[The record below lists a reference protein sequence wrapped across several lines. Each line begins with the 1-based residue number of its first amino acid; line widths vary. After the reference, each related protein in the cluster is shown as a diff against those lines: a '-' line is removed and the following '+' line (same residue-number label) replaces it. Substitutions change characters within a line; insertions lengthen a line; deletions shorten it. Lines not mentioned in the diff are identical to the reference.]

1 MNGNTEHR
9 SDATW
14 SLRRRCYRPAV
25 FFLHVHL
32 NTLSVQQ
39 KKKEEEE
46 EEEEDDDDDDD
57 DGDDDVKKLK
67 KM

>member
-1 MNGNTEHR
+1 MET
-9 SDATW
+9 
-14 SLRRRCYRPAV
+14 
-25 FFLHVHL
+25 L
-32 NTLSVQQ
+32 NTDRTRHDHSAVGVIAQQ
-39 KKKEEEE
+39 YSSSTFISILFRYSKKKEEEE